1 MQAKHGA
8 HFLSAAQLE
17 LAQSAPLL
25 DPAKHLLDN
34 IYAFTFSSGKVV
46 VVGTPEM
53 AAEHP
58 TSHTGSY
65 LKQVLEQHPPEAV
78 EV

>member
-25 DPAKHLLDN
+25 DPAKHLLDAAA
-34 IYAFTFSSGKVV
+34 ISWIVLRAPLDAPAQAGRSPSGRGVSDGAFS
-46 VVGTPEM
+46 
-53 AAEHP
+53 
-58 TSHTGSY
+58 
-65 LKQVLEQHPPEAV
+65 
-78 EV
+78 